1 MNNSTSN
8 LQTLPSQ
15 TCKDYTEALK
25 TASKDSVY
33 ARSCGKPDESFDDVI
48 FDTTIREDSV
58 VTDFGFT
65 CDSHSTTD
73 VRTFRTTYSEI
84 IST

>member
-1 MNNSTSN
+1 MINSTLH
-8 LQTLPSQ
+8 LQTSQ
-15 TCKDYTEALK
+15 SISCKNYIQALN
-25 TASKDSVY
+25 ASKENVY

-73 VRTFRTTYSEI
+73 VRTFRMTYSEI
-84 IST
+84 ISS

>member
-8 LQTLPSQ
+8 LQTLQSP
-15 TCKDYTEALK
+15 TCADYTKALK
-25 TASKDSVY
+25 NASKESIY

-65 CDSHSTTD
+65 CDAHSTTD
-73 VRTFRTTYSEI
+73 VRTFRITFSEI
-84 IST
+84 ISI